1 MLGKLLKHEWRAVSR
16 FLLLI
21 HGILLLFVLAGRTL
35 LLLPI
40 PVRVSGT
47 VAVFYSMV
55 YVFALGAVALGTCFY
70 LILRFY
76 RNMFTDQGYLTHT
89 LPVKPYELIW
99 SKSLVFLA
107 WIILDALVCFLSIFI
122 MVTGFQDN
130 GFSTLAASLKTAFEQ
145 LQAAFGNLWPLAVL
159 LVLTMLLTLIFQWIQ
174 LAYCGICVGSLFSK
188 HKVLLSVV
196 FCGIFYMAVQVIN
209 GIFLVFVAFGPMI
222 FSQSFDPSAFS
233 LRVMIL
239 GMIAMAA
246 VLGACFYSVSRLIVA
261 KHLNLD

>member
-40 PVRVSGT
+40 PSRISGT
-47 VAVFYSMV
+47 MAVFYSMV
-55 YVFALGAVALGTCFY
+55 YIFALGAVALGTCFY

-89 LPVKPYELIW
+89 LPVKPYELLW

-107 WIILDALVCFLSIFI
+107 WIILDVLVCLLSIVI

-130 GFSTLAASLKTAFEQ
+130 GSSNLIASLKTAFEQ
-145 LQAAFGNLWPLAVL
+145 LKCAFGNLWPLAVL
-159 LVLTMLLTLIFQWIQ
+159 LVLTMLLTLVFQWIQ

-188 HKVLLSVV
+188 HKILLSVV

-261 KHLNLD
+261 KYLNLD